1 MDDLEATVKS
11 LEDQNKLL
19 AEHLKSCQELNDSWG
34 DRYDEI
40 TTQNQAAQDQLVT
53 HRQRLT
59 TLQNIM
65 LRKLEVATFISDAK
79 NKTGT
84 EIEMAYARVVVA
96 ILTEVTTLLDKAIN
110 TNDELP

>member
-1 MDDLEATVKS
+1 MNDETINSYQDRF
-11 LEDQNKLL
+11 N
-19 AEHLKSCQELNDSWG
+19 ELMSQT
-34 DRYDEI
+34 RV
-40 TTQNQAAQDQLVT
+40 AHDQLFA

-65 LRKLEVATFISDAK
+65 LRKLEVATLISDAK

-96 ILTEVTTLLDKAIN
+96 TLNEVTTLLDKALN
-110 TNDELP
+110 TNAELS

>member
-1 MDDLEATVKS
+1 MDDETI
-11 LEDQNKLL
+11 
-19 AEHLKSCQELNDSWG
+19 HG
-34 DRYDEI
+34 H
-40 TTQNQAAQDQLVT
+40 QDQFNELMSQTRTAHDQLFV

-59 TLQNIM
+59 TLQNIL

-96 ILTEVTTLLDKAIN
+96 ILSEVTTLLDKAIN
-110 TNDELP
+110 TNDELS